1 MAYSFGIGAILG
13 LLLVVFGPAFLSLF
27 TTEAAVVEAGM
38 KRLTVMGLSY
48 CVSAFMDNAIAGSR
62 GLGKSVVPMIIVIS
76 GSCIFRIL
84 WVMTIFAWFRS
95 VTSLY
100 LVYICSWTITAIFEN
115 WYFIR
120 CYRSAAA
127 EALPDRG

>member
-1 MAYSFGIGAILG
+1 MNSTAS
-13 LLLVVFGPAFLSLF
+13 SS
-27 TTEAAVVEAGM
+27 
-38 KRLTVMGLSY
+38 LTVMGLSY
-48 CVSAFMDNAIAGSR
+48 CVSAFMDNSIAGSR

-120 CYRSAAA
+120 CYRQMGNEGIAT
-127 EALPDRG
+127 GN